1 MKMSHDTA
9 SNSSDDGT
17 NPMDKLL
24 AKLSE
29 QQDALTK
36 QRDLLKSSEENTI
49 YNRTV
54 EYVSGTSN
62 SALITPTSDIFNVS
76 TAPTT
81 AAPNLAED
89 DATQLS
95 ADEVLRLKRE
105 LEAAKGKIARMDQE
119 LAQTRIT
126 KHTVDRVIGTPSEL
140 DFPVSQQ
147 AEISDNCLSNV
158 QHGLKSTIR
167 QTHRDLSWAGQDDSR
182 SDTSDTLSASGFNR
196 TRDIWGNSP
205 KPAFPGAQNSA
216 TNFQPSEAL
225 TASQWMGPGFS
236 QPFIDTPIQYTGT
249 SVNAFRGDRIMPGPE
264 LLMTQ
269 PTTRRNNLAGRL
281 ANRTVGSF
289 SYAGSNG
296 SYDGYAPVSALY
308 GAANGL
314 GGGVNT
320 SIGLGVSAGIS
331 GNMPGGTYSGYQPQP
346 IGTPLSPHAPEFT
359 SSTGWKG
366 DVSTILANWS

>member
-1 MKMSHDTA
+1 MKISHDAT

-36 QRDLLKSSEENTI
+36 QRDLLKSSEDNII

-54 EYVSGTSN
+54 EYVSSTSN
-62 SALITPTSDIFNVS
+62 SALITPTPDSLDVS
-76 TAPTT
+76 TAPST
-81 AAPNLAED
+81 ADPSLAGD
-89 DATQLS
+89 DAAVLS

-105 LEAAKGKIARMDQE
+105 LEAAKGRIARMDQE

-126 KHTVDRVIGTPSEL
+126 KQTVDRVIGTPSEL

-147 AEISDNCLSNV
+147 AEINDNCLSNM

-167 QTHRDLSWAGQDDSR
+167 PTHRDLSWAGHDDSR

-225 TASQWMGPGFS
+225 AASQWTGRGYS
-236 QPFIDTPIQYTGT
+236 QPFIDTPIQYAGT
-249 SVNAFRGDRIMPGPE
+249 SMNAFRGDRIMPGPE
-264 LLMTQ
+264 LLMAQ
-269 PTTRRNNLAGRL
+269 PTTRRNNLAGRFT
-281 ANRTVGSF
+281 NRGAGSF

-296 SYDGYAPVSALY
+296 SFDGYAPASTLY
-308 GAANGL
+308 GAANGI

-320 SIGLGVSAGIS
+320 PIGLGMSAGIS
-331 GNMPGGTYSGYQPQP
+331 GNISGGAYSGYQPQP

-366 DVSTILANWS
+366 DVSTILANLS